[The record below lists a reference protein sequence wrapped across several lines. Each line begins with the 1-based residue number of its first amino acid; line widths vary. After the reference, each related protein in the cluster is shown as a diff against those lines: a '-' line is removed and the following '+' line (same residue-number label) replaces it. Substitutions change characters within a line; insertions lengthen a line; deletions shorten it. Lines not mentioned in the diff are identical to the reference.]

1 MANLQKMSVEL
12 SLKTGLN
19 YPYIREADSYVISF
33 FQSELLFPI
42 YQIAPHDMPCVPGSR
57 NSVAKKTHK
66 QTKTLSLLLLL
77 YRADRLLLEPM
88 KSTQDEIP
96 NHQPGF
102 KTLQDILK

>member
-1 MANLQKMSVEL
+1 MSVEL

-57 NSVAKKTHK
+57 NSVAKKNQ
-66 QTKTLSLLLLL
+66 QTNKNIVPI
-77 YRADRLLLEPM
+77 A
-88 KSTQDEIP
+88 IA
-96 NHQPGF
+96 
-102 KTLQDILK
+102 LQSWQVTIGAHEVNSGWDT